1 MKHILNVWKDL
12 YWYSFRTPSKN
23 AYGYWILRTVS
34 EKCVHIFSDLLR
46 YSHAALIG
54 AETFLVLAYN
64 LITNRFIKNT
74 FSISCDWL
82 KIDIY

>member
-1 MKHILNVWKDL
+1 MCE
-12 YWYSFRTPSKN
+12 RTYIDTVFVHPLKM
-23 AYGYWILRTVS
+23 RTVTEFCAQLVKS
-34 EKCVHIFSDLLR
+34 AYTYFSDLLR

-54 AETFLVLAYN
+54 AKTFLVLAYN

-74 FSISCDWL
+74 FSIICDWL